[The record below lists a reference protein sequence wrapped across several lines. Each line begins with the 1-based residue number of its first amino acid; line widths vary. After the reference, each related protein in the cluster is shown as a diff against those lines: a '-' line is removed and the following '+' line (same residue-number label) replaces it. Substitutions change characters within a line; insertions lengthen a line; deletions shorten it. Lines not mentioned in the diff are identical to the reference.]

1 MERLK
6 STYWLVCIVWLIHT
20 VQGKLVL
27 EVKIQLNT
35 SANVIYDKLNTN
47 KIDMIAFK
55 GEQEMLDRIA
65 VDFVDYCNLNTLKQ
79 HLNYDTNVFELLA
92 DGAVH
97 SDSEVAN
104 EICFSHTNTVEF
116 SFGQLTRFPTSLTD
130 FWFNQLV
137 RLNLSNNFIDKFESF
152 SSIKSR
158 LSLEYLDMANNKL
171 KAIDS
176 DTFKGL
182 DALKRLNLC
191 HNRIE
196 SISPFAFTDHVRH
209 LVELDLSNNLL
220 SDASI
225 EFLLFATLTN
235 LKYLNL
241 NNNKLTTLSNHLL
254 LNFYSLEYLGLNGNN
269 LKTFELFQ
277 LSRSNEFLKVLD
289 LSFNT
294 NLKFKLATDEE
305 HAGGHAS
312 SSGKHKSNNIE
323 SLNLAGIEMSDVNM
337 NLFLDSLFDTYA
349 ALRVLNVSFTN
360 MKHIE
365 SFKWPRSIEVVDLS
379 FNLIE
384 QFDCKQF
391 LYASTLTDDVLD
403 NNNALKL
410 RSLYLNHNRLSD
422 FKRFIQSC
430 SPILNRTY
438 QVSNLNIISNPYVLI
453 YMSR

>member
-6 STYWLVCIVWLIHT
+6 SAYWLFCIVWLIHT

-35 SANVIYDKLNTN
+35 STNVIYDKLHTN
-47 KIDMIAFK
+47 KINMIAFK

-65 VDFVDYCNLNTLKQ
+65 VDFVDYCNLNSLKQ
-79 HLNYDTNVFELLA
+79 HLNYDTKVFELLA

-116 SFGQLTRFPTSLTD
+116 SSDQLTRFPTSLTD
-130 FWFNQLV
+130 FWFNHLA
-137 RLNLSNNFIDKFESF
+137 RLNLSNNLIDKFETF
-152 SSIKSR
+152 LLMKSR
-158 LSLEYLDMANNKL
+158 LSLEYLDMTNNRL
-171 KAIDS
+171 KVIDS

-182 DALKRLNLC
+182 NALKHLNLC

-209 LVELDLSNNLL
+209 LVELDLSHNLL
-220 SDASI
+220 TDSSI

-305 HAGGHAS
+305 QASGHA

-323 SLNLAGIEMSDVNM
+323 SLNLAGINM

-349 ALRVLNVSFTN
+349 ALRVLNMSFTN
-360 MKHIE
+360 MKHLE
-365 SFKWPRSIEVVDLS
+365 SFRWPRSIEVVDLS

-391 LYASTLTDDVLD
+391 LYASSLTEDVLI

-410 RSLYLNHNRLSD
+410 RNLYLNHNRLSD

-430 SPILNRTY
+430 SSILNRTY
-438 QVSNLNIISNPYVLI
+438 QVSNFGFSRSINIP
-453 YMSR
+453 